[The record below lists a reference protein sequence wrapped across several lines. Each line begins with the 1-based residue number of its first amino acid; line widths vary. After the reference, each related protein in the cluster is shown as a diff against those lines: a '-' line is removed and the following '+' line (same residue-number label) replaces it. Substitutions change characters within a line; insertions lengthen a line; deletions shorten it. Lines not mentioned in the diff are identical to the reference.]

1 MLWLRSPKAMDKT
14 KPPRTRFDVVLNEQL
29 ARDFDE
35 LARSEHVSRA
45 DIFKRAMAA
54 YKLLK
59 DESARGA
66 RIIVREEGQPD
77 RQLIAL

>member
-1 MLWLRSPKAMDKT
+1 MADSRR
-14 KPPRTRFDVVLNEQL
+14 PRMRFDVVLNEQL

-35 LARSEHVSRA
+35 LADKEGVSRA

-59 DESARGA
+59 DESAKGA
-66 RIIVREEGQPD
+66 RIIVQEEGEPD

>member
-1 MLWLRSPKAMDKT
+1 MDKT

-35 LARSEHVSRA
+35 LAR
-45 DIFKRAMAA
+45 
-54 YKLLK
+54 
-59 DESARGA
+59 GA
-66 RIIVREEGQPD
+66 RIVVREEGQPD

>member
-1 MLWLRSPKAMDKT
+1 MADPRR
-14 KPPRTRFDVVLNEQL
+14 PRTRFDVVLNEQL

-35 LARSEHVSRA
+35 LARNEGVSRA

-66 RIIVREEGQPD
+66 RIIVQEEGQPD

>member
-1 MLWLRSPKAMDKT
+1 MDKT

>member
-1 MLWLRSPKAMDKT
+1 MTTP

-35 LARSEHVSRA
+35 LARREHVSRA

-59 DESARGA
+59 EESARGA
-66 RIIVREEGQPD
+66 RIIVQEEGQPD